1 MPQKRKR
8 LTRAPSIRHTQSAQ
22 DWILE
27 QLVEAQR
34 QGLTREDFARK
45 HRVSVRSI
53 YRWQQQRF
61 SDAHT
66 VKHDVSRDLSIA
78 GALARLIDD
87 RVTDRL
93 LLLEALFKLIAWLRW
108 PATPNN
114 HPAAIAA
121 CIVTYLSAGQSV
133 ETLEQ
138 LDAAE
143 LSLVLRH
150 VRIDVLRRV
159 CTGQSISVPS
169 FDIWP
174 LRDQPYDELDF
185 LANISWFLLAYQPPT
200 TDYRDAVSL
209 NKAYFA
215 SQNGIFRYKWP
226 LSHNTFKKYWSL
238 YGAAAP
244 FLYVERFHS
253 NLEFVLNPIHADFA
267 ESVDTL
273 IADRT
278 KLREYLSLCRAAVD
292 MLSSRLDRRSL
303 QAMHLPSFPIGLEA
317 EPFHP
322 PGLPS
327 HTASVI
333 RSYGRRE

>member
-34 QGLTREDFARK
+34 QGVTREDFARK

-61 SDAHT
+61 SDADT
-66 VKHDVSRDLSIA
+66 VKHDVSRDLSIEA
-78 GALARLIDD
+78 ALARLIDD

-114 HPAAIAA
+114 HPAAITA

-133 ETLEQ
+133 KTLEQ
-138 LDAAE
+138 LDEGE

-159 CTGQSISVPS
+159 CTGQNLSVPS

-174 LRDQPYDELDF
+174 P
-185 LANISWFLLAYQPPT
+185 AGS
-200 TDYRDAVSL
+200 
-209 NKAYFA
+209 
-215 SQNGIFRYKWP
+215 
-226 LSHNTFKKYWSL
+226 
-238 YGAAAP
+238 
-244 FLYVERFHS
+244 
-253 NLEFVLNPIHADFA
+253 
-267 ESVDTL
+267 TL
-273 IADRT
+273 
-278 KLREYLSLCRAAVD
+278 
-292 MLSSRLDRRSL
+292 
-303 QAMHLPSFPIGLEA
+303 
-317 EPFHP
+317 
-322 PGLPS
+322 
-327 HTASVI
+327 
-333 RSYGRRE
+333 